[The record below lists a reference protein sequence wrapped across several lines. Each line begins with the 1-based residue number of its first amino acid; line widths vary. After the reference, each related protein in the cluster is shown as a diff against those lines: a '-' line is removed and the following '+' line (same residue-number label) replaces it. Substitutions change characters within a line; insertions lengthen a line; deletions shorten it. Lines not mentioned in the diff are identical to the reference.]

1 MEIKF
6 DNKVAIVS
14 GGSDGIGLL
23 FAKCFVEAGGS
34 VMITGRNAEKLQNR
48 VDELNQIRP
57 GCAAGVPCDVRFYDQ
72 VCTVCDKTVELFGS
86 IDVLVNSA
94 GGAERRIFNVEDKE
108 FPDVPIEAYDW
119 SIDVNLKG
127 QLHFDHAAMKQMREQ
142 KSGVI
147 IHLGSIVGEEG
158 SSGSIAYSASKS
170 GAMNG
175 LTKSVALYGGKYGV
189 RCVCV
194 SPGPVMTRP
203 GMATMKTLVGRG
215 AETQEVIDLMMY
227 LASDKAAFITGEDI
241 LIDGGRNIL
250 RNK

>member
-72 VCTVCDKTVELFGS
+72 VCAVCDKTVELFGS
-86 IDVLVNSA
+86 IDVLINSA

-203 GMATMKTLVGRG
+203 AMANMKTGLGRA
-215 AETQEVIDLMMY
+215 AETQEVVDFIMY
-227 LASDKAAFITGEDI
+227 LTSEKAAAITGSNHF
-241 LIDGGRNIL
+241 IDCGRETL
-250 RNK
+250 PHR